1 MKSSEKL
8 LKIDNFP
15 DADFARIYSHQSK
28 DDPVFV
34 KSRTGYGITV
44 ANCLIMVQ
52 SKLQSKTTLYTM
64 EAEIVALGHR

>member
-28 DDPVFV
+28 DDPVCV
-34 KSRTGYGITV
+34 KSRTGYGIMV
-44 ANCLIMVQ
+44 ANCLIMV
-52 SKLQSKTTLYTM
+52 
-64 EAEIVALGHR
+64 